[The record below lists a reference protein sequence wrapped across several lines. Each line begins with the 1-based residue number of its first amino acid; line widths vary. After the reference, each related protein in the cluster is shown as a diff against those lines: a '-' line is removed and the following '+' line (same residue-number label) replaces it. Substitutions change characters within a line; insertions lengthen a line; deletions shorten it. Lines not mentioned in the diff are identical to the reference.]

1 MIYLTRGATSQIV
14 LTLTEKQTL
23 ASPNYLFRFV
33 HRGLNTEVKFVVLN
47 NADTSAYKDRFNQF
61 SLVTNTY
68 FANAESGEWEYYIYE
83 QTSTTNTNPANATG
97 LLETGIMRLSDSTSF
112 SYTKYQ
118 TSNTFITR

>member
-1 MIYLTRGATSQIV
+1 
-14 LTLTEKQTL
+14 
-23 ASPNYLFRFV
+23 V

-47 NADTSAYKDRFNQF
+47 NADTSSYKDRFNQF
-61 SLVTNTY
+61 GLDTNTY